1 MATDTT
7 VVGAKNLGS
16 SGVLYD
22 ERRDFYISPQV
33 VKELWTDVAPFLTV
47 VANQGTISGMA
58 DPTFKMFEHRNPW
71 QKQELTIDASTADT
85 VVSSEGLVVG
95 KNLIGLECEVWSD
108 SVAEAEG
115 EDFVNDNLK
124 NEGVILIT
132 GIGTDGTSMTYETLS
147 SDAITVKVGDKL
159 SVIGNAQAEGSGSPV
174 AWSDDLAVVFN
185 QCQIFKTPVEVT
197 GTLLQASL
205 RGESKELAR
214 LRDQKASEHKIQK
227 ERAFLFGANPKGIK
241 AGFAGLED
249 ISDSNGMAIRT
260 TMGIIPALE
269 KHGNDDANSYS
280 QNIFSIDAS
289 TDGAYDYKNFVEQM
303 EKVFQYVPTAG
314 MKRAFVGAGA
324 LGYWSTLG
332 PTNSF
337 SKNSG
342 WEVGLSDMKRD
353 ALGFNYRMLET
364 PHGMLQLIPT
374 PALRGRY
381 NKYMLVVDD
390 SNLFHAQYRA
400 PQFQASIQANDADIV
415 KDQYMSDEGIGISM
429 IESHSLFKIS

>member
-1 MATDTT
+1 MATTDTT

-47 VANQGTISGMA
+47 VANQNTISGMA

-71 QKQELTIDASTADT
+71 QKQELTVDATLADK
-85 VVSSEGLVVG
+85 VASAEGLVVG

-115 EDFVNDNLK
+115 EAFVNDNLK

-132 GIGTDGTSMTYETLS
+132 GINADGTAMTYETLS

-174 AWSDDLAVVFN
+174 AWSDDLSVVFN

-227 ERAFLFGANPKGIK
+227 ERAFLFGANPKGIES
-241 AGFAGLED
+241 GFAQLED
-249 ISDSNGMAIRT
+249 VSIDGMAVRT

-269 KHGNDDANSYS
+269 KHGVSDANSYS
-280 QNIFSIDAS
+280 QNIFGIDS
-289 TDGAYDYKNFVEQM
+289 SSNGGYDYKSFVEQM

-332 PTNSF
+332 PDNSF

-429 IESHSLFKIS
+429 IESHSLFKIY